1 MKEAMHVNLA
11 QEEALRQYVES
22 GEPAFLFDSEP
33 VFDPAQKRPHKRAPR
48 TRTVAEKVAAL
59 EKKIERQEDVIEEL
73 KLRLNSGSSQ
83 ERPDDVVRHMESAFR
98 ELDHVIQVHYDVQL
112 DGTWHVVVVHVLDD
126 KGEALLTICDKSIEI
141 QDALRGVEIETLVLH
156 EDEVRDEHLAGAKLV
171 FSRPRR

>member
-1 MKEAMHVNLA
+1 M
-11 QEEALRQYVES
+11 S
-22 GEPAFLFDSEP
+22 LFDIDLM
-33 VFDPAQKRPHKRAPR
+33 FDPAQKYSYKRAPR
-48 TRTVAEKVAAL
+48 TQTVAEKVAAL

-83 ERPDDVVRHMESAFR
+83 ERPDDVVRHMENAFR
-98 ELDHVIQVHYDVQL
+98 DLDHVIQVHYDMQL

-126 KGEALLTICDKSIEI
+126 KGEALLTVCDKSIEI

-156 EDEVRDEHLAGAKLV
+156 EDEVRDEHLAGTRLV